1 MTAFYKS
8 VLQVL
13 KFVQKLSFLYSIINV
28 QDFVEIPYS
37 TVFLEIQLLSYTS
50 STVEGSRVPN
60 NSLIFS
66 S

>member
-28 QDFVEIPYS
+28 QDFVEIQYS

>member
-1 MTAFYKS
+1 MRAFYKS

-28 QDFVEIPYS
+28 QDFVEIQYS

-50 STVEGSRVPN
+50 STVEGSRVSN

>member
-1 MTAFYKS
+1 MRAFYKS

-28 QDFVEIPYS
+28 QDFVEIQYS

>member
-1 MTAFYKS
+1 MTAFCKS

-28 QDFVEIPYS
+28 QDFVEIQYS